1 MPNVNLSSLSGPE
14 LRRLLDSA
22 RQRGEAALS
31 YRILQEME
39 ARREHGERKGLFSL
53 RRSAEPHTVAVNLGD
68 PMDRPDDDVPPMP
81 YWRAPQVAEAEVA
94 PQPEPVPDPAPRR
107 PRRRNTQPEPAAA
120 EAPIAALDDE
130 PAPPEPRP
138 LLSFRYDDPEPEEAA
153 EGAKDWDLRL
163 PPPRVETAGPPRG
176 LRRGLAAGFAVGI
189 AAGVT
194 LGWWVWAREG
204 RSPVPA
210 AVAAP
215 IQTAALERPP
225 TPIPAPIV
233 PVAAEPTPAPEAAP
247 EPAVAPPNPT
257 EVSPPAPEA
266 PEIAPDAQ
274 VQAQA
279 DAPTPPPLPVQR
291 HADAIRTAETPQ
303 ADACAAQPTPAD
315 RTICSDPEL
324 RGLQRELRQAYN
336 EALEAHQDRALL
348 RQRQL
353 AWASARDTVTEPD
366 RLAQLYEQRIR
377 KLNAA
382 TAQARQQH

>member
-39 ARREHGERKGLFSL
+39 VRREGGERKGLFAL
-53 RRSAEPHTVAVNLGD
+53 RRSAEPHNVAVNLGD

-81 YWRAPQVAEAEVA
+81 SWRAPSQVAAASVA
-94 PQPEPVPDPAPRR
+94 PEPEPVPDPAPRR
-107 PRRRNTQPEPAAA
+107 PRKRHAQPEPSAAA
-120 EAPIAALDDE
+120 MSIAALDDE
-130 PAPPEPRP
+130 PAPPEPKP
-138 LLSFRYDDPEPEEAA
+138 LLSFRYDDPEPEAAA

-163 PPPRVETAGPPRG
+163 PPPRAEHSGPPRG

-189 AAGVT
+189 AAGVG
-194 LGWWVWAREG
+194 LSWWVWAREG
-204 RSPVPA
+204 PSPRPA
-210 AVAAP
+210 AAAAP
-215 IQTAALERPP
+215 IQTAALERPLAPPPAATPP
-225 TPIPAPIV
+225 TV
-233 PVAAEPTPAPEAAP
+233 AEPTPAPEAAP
-247 EPAVAPPNPT
+247 EPTVTAPPPNAHEVSLAAPDAPAVAP
-257 EVSPPAPEA
+257 EA
-266 PEIAPDAQ
+266 VAE
-274 VQAQA
+274 
-279 DAPTPPPLPVQR
+279 PTPPPQPVYR
-291 HADAIRTAETPQ
+291 SAEPIRTAETTQ
-303 ADACAAQPTPAD
+303 ANACTVQPTPAD
-315 RTICSDPEL
+315 RTICGDPEL

-353 AWASARDTVTEPD
+353 AWASARDTVTEPE

>member
-39 ARREHGERKGLFSL
+39 VRRETGERKGLFPI

-81 YWRAPQVAEAEVA
+81 LWRAPSQVAEA
-94 PQPEPVPDPAPRR
+94 PEPEPLPEPAPRR

-120 EAPIAALDDE
+120 PIAALDDE
-130 PAPPEPRP
+130 PAPPEPKP
-138 LLSFRYDDPEPEEAA
+138 LLSFRYDEPEPPEDA
-153 EGAKDWDLRL
+153 EDAKEWDLRI
-163 PPPRVETAGPPRG
+163 PPPRVENPGPPRG

-189 AAGVT
+189 AAGVA
-194 LGWWVWAREG
+194 LGWWVWGTARQA
-204 RSPVPA
+204 PPA
-210 AVAAP
+210 APAAAP

-225 TPIPAPIV
+225 AAPPAATAPTV
-233 PVAAEPTPAPEAAP
+233 AEPAPAPETLS
-247 EPAVAPPNPT
+247 EPTLAPPPPNAH
-257 EVSPPAPEA
+257 EVSPATPEA
-266 PEIAPDAQ
+266 PEIAPEAE
-274 VQAQA
+274 
-279 DAPTPPPLPVQR
+279 PTTPTPPLPVYR
-291 HADAIRTAETPQ
+291 SAEAVKTAETPQ
-303 ADACAAQPTPAD
+303 ANACAAQPTPAD
-315 RTICSDPEL
+315 RTICGDPEL

-353 AWASARDTVTEPD
+353 AWASARDTVTEPG